1 MFRQQTSPSGRA
13 LHIVRWRGR
22 NQYETNNTLVQYIL
36 GTYVSFGV
44 SVAEV
49 ERQFLHFL
57 GPTVC
62 DLKQLT
68 ANLFKNN
75 CSCYFMKKIG
85 GQRFF
90 CVIWN

>member
-1 MFRQQTSPSGRA
+1 MFHQQTSPSGRA

-49 ERQFLHFL
+49 EPQFLHLVTFL
-57 GPTVC
+57 DQQFVISNNRQKIYLKTTV
-62 DLKQLT
+62 
-68 ANLFKNN
+68 
-75 CSCYFMKKIG
+75 G
-85 GQRFF
+85 
-90 CVIWN
+90 VIL